1 MKTLDKTSYD
11 YIKKMINE
19 NDNIKFI
26 LAFVD
31 GLGMDHKKPSSP
43 VHYINGKLAITYR
56 RKSEYFI
63 I

>member
-19 NDNIKFI
+19 NDNVKFI

-31 GLGMDHKKPSSP
+31 GLGMDHTKPSSP
-43 VHYINGKLAITYR
+43 VSYINGKLAITYR
-56 RKSEYFI
+56 RKSEYFSL
-63 I
+63 